1 MFRNATLLLI
11 IPAFLAVT
19 ACAEPAKVSWPE
31 DWRIDDMP
39 APDSPFEPGV
49 KGERQRASKLK
60 PDGEQAVVAELT
72 RLPLP
77 KQQEVVL
84 DRVLSQMRQG
94 VQLGFAQS
102 GLQTSC
108 QPPKDARM
116 GNLAAREVACTASQA
131 GRPALQQSL
140 LMARSETAVYS
151 LTFAM
156 PADQV
161 EAVAEEVRQ
170 VLESLRLE

>member
-1 MFRNATLLLI
+1 MFRNATLLLVLSSC
-11 IPAFLAVT
+11 FSLT
-19 ACAEPAKVSWPE
+19 ACAESAEVSWPK
-31 DWRIDDMP
+31 DWRVDEMP

-77 KQQEVVL
+77 TQQEVVL

-102 GLQTSC
+102 GLQTRC
-108 QPPKDARM
+108 EPPKDARM
-116 GNLAAREVACTASQA
+116 GNLAAREVTCTASQA

-161 EAVAEEVRQ
+161 EIVADEVKQ
-170 VLESLRLE
+170 VQASLRLE